1 MLASVSPRSQ
11 NILLKKDRA
20 RSFLHTGES
29 GNGPSICR
37 RATAWIESNSVE
49 TFFFLSA
56 ALSVLLFT
64 NIASANSF
72 CFYCVLSDSQLI
84 RQFLFFLLF
93 YIMSS
98 VYWAMAGLF
107 TAMFSGPYC
116 RNPPEIDHR
125 SPLGSQEWREGATWE
140 FGARLNKE
148 GKSIVWRLVH

>member
-1 MLASVSPRSQ
+1 MGHRYV
-11 NILLKKDRA
+11 D
-20 RSFLHTGES
+20 
-29 GNGPSICR
+29 GPQPGL
-37 RATAWIESNSVE
+37 RATTLRLSF
-49 TFFFLSA
+49 FFFLSA

-98 VYWAMAGLF
+98 VYCAMAGLF
-107 TAMFSGPYC
+107 TAMFSGPCC

-125 SPLGSQEWREGATWE
+125 SPLGSQE
-140 FGARLNKE
+140 
-148 GKSIVWRLVH
+148 

>member
-1 MLASVSPRSQ
+1 MFLLGLRIYYWKRTEQGHFCTQGSQ
-11 NILLKKDRA
+11 EMGHRYVD
-20 RSFLHTGES
+20 
-29 GNGPSICR
+29 GPQPGL
-37 RATAWIESNSVE
+37 RATTLRLSF
-49 TFFFLSA
+49 FFFLSA

-98 VYWAMAGLF
+98 VYCAMAGLF
-107 TAMFSGPYC
+107 TAMFSGPCC

-140 FGARLNKE
+140 FGDRLNKE
-148 GKSIVWRLVH
+148 GKSNVWRLVH